1 MTNAD
6 KFKGIFRIYATELWS
21 KSYKEFSDWLNED
34 VPDTNVGDTI
44 SRQAAIEELRRMMIA
59 LYGYDAASIISCAI
73 YKLQNLPSAET
84 NRKMGKWIHDGYDH
98 PHGVDWMHCS
108 ECGKRDAYLP
118 ATMTN
123 YCPNCGAMMEGSANE

>member
-1 MTNAD
+1 MD
-6 KFKGIFRIYATELWS
+6 DL
-21 KSYKEFSDWLNED
+21 
-34 VPDTNVGDTI
+34 I

-59 LYGYDAASIISCAI
+59 LYGYDATSIISCAI

-123 YCPNCGAMMEGSANE
+123 YCPNCGAMMKGEGR